1 MQNKKITSNIH
12 TFKKNYKVLLF
23 FPCLFPLQKPLAGL
37 LRFHGLFLVCAKQ
50 CDWSWRRMASGC
62 GGHTN
67 KNKTHT
73 LPAFAFTLAVFVP
86 ENLGNFRQSEGVEQF
101 SPIKTDILFGAVT
114 HYWEYSGE
122 VPRQSSSI
130 FYSFC
135 VCACAW
141 ACVCVCVCVCVSE
154 GSSKPAFQ
162 RSLDLTHL
170 WV

>member
-50 CDWSWRRMASGC
+50 CDWSWSTSGC

-101 SPIKTDILFGAVT
+101 SPIKTKT
-114 HYWEYSGE
+114 
-122 VPRQSSSI
+122 SSLELSHI
-130 FYSFC
+130 IGNIQERSPGKALLSFT
-135 VCACAW
+135 VS
-141 ACVCVCVCVCVSE
+141 VCVCVCVSE